1 MSNNKDNPFLQTGVT
16 LPTNASSALIELP
29 PATNELFQCI
39 RVHVPFVPNT
49 NAGGKGGGRGKGREG
64 EGKWNCESENII
76 NTH

>member
-1 MSNNKDNPFLQTGVT
+1 MSNNKDNPFLRTGVT

-49 NAGGKGGGRGKGREG
+49 NAGGKGGGEG
-64 EGKWNCESENII
+64 EGEGRGREVEL
-76 NTH
+76 